1 MDIKKQIEEFIVEEI
16 CPSLGIELEQIDD
29 NESLLD
35 AGILNSLGILQLLS
49 FIDEELEIDISGEQ
63 IKVENFKDLKTICR
77 YVESLANG

>member
-1 MDIKKQIEEFIVEEI
+1 MDFKSRIEEFIIEEL
-16 CPSLGIELEQIDD
+16 CPALGIELDHIDEK
-29 NESLLD
+29 ESLID

-63 IKVENFKDLKTICR
+63 IKMDNFKNIKTICN